1 MKLNSKVYKQLT
13 NEPFEKH
20 EINGKTVEFHYMD
33 DTPFLTQFASRGRFA
48 VWTSDGKDYKV
59 LIESTYYEALKPF
72 YEYDVNVIWLSF
84 LDKVSSISKKINMWF
99 IIPTLLL
106 YAIGAILTF
115 IFFEEYTL
123 QILLGLIIIVFISN
137 MVQSKVVNNKVRAEN
152 QMTQDLIREHLGQ
165 SNFDELVKAQEEHYQ
180 KYFSFEDVEET
191 NVTADQEIEAKPV
204 EEEQDEGD
212 EKWIKKQLTPY
223 VSWV

>member
-84 LDKVSSISKKINMWF
+84 LDNVSIISKKINMLF

-115 IFFEEYTL
+115 VFFEAYTL

-137 MVQSKVVNNKVRAEN
+137 MVQSKVVNSKVRVEN
-152 QMTQDLIREHLGQ
+152 QKTQDLIRKHIGQ
-165 SNFDELVKAQEEHYQ
+165 ANFDELVKAQEEHYQ
-180 KYFSFEDVEET
+180 KYFSFEEVEET
-191 NVTADQEIEAKPV
+191 SEVADQEVEAKPV
-204 EEEQDEGD
+204 EEEKEESD
-212 EKWIKKQLTPY
+212 K
-223 VSWV
+223 

>member
-84 LDKVSSISKKINMWF
+84 LDNVSLISKKINMLF

-115 IFFEEYTL
+115 VFFEAYTL

-152 QMTQDLIREHLGQ
+152 QKTQDLIREHLGQ
-165 SNFDELVKAQEEHYQ
+165 ANFDELVKAQEEHYQ
-180 KYFSFEDVEET
+180 KYFQFEEVEET
-191 NVTADQEIEAKPV
+191 SEVADQEVEAKPV
-204 EEEQDEGD
+204 EEEQEESD
-212 EKWIKKQLTPY
+212 K
-223 VSWV
+223 

>member
-48 VWTSDGKDYKV
+48 VWTSDGNDYKV

-72 YEYDVNVIWLSF
+72 YQYDVNVIWLGF
-84 LDKVSSISKKINMWF
+84 LDKVSAISKKINMLF
-99 IIPTLLL
+99 IIPTLAL

-115 IFFEEYTL
+115 VFFEEYTL
-123 QILLGLIIIVFISN
+123 QILLGLIIVVFISN

-152 QMTQDLIREHLGQ
+152 QMTQDLIREHIGQ
-165 SNFDELVKAQEEHYQ
+165 AQFDELVKAQEEHYQ
-180 KYFSFEDVEET
+180 KYFRFEEVEET
-191 NVTADQEIEAKPV
+191 NENADQEVDAKPV
-204 EEEQDEGD
+204 EEKIEEEKQQEGD
-212 EKWIKKQLTPY
+212 K
-223 VSWV
+223 

>member
-48 VWTSDGKDYKV
+48 VWTSDGNDYKV

-72 YEYDVNVIWLSF
+72 YQYDVNVIWLSF
-84 LDKVSSISKKINMWF
+84 LDKVSSISKKINMLF
-99 IIPTLLL
+99 IIPTLAL

-115 IFFEEYTL
+115 VFFEEYTL

-137 MVQSKVVNNKVRAEN
+137 MVQSKVVNSKVRAEN
-152 QMTQDLIREHLGQ
+152 QKTQDLIREHLGQ
-165 SNFDELVKAQEEHYQ
+165 DNFDELVKAQEEHYQ
-180 KYFSFEDVEET
+180 KYFRFDEVEQTDTPAEQEAEAIPTEET
-191 NVTADQEIEAKPV
+191 PEDDNQQESDK
-204 EEEQDEGD
+204 
-212 EKWIKKQLTPY
+212 
-223 VSWV
+223 

>member
-191 NVTADQEIEAKPV
+191 NVTADQEMTSNGSK
-204 EEEQDEGD
+204 
-212 EKWIKKQLTPY
+212 
-223 VSWV
+223 SN

>member
-48 VWTSDGKDYKV
+48 VWTSDGNDYKV

-72 YEYDVNVIWLSF
+72 YQYDVNVIWLGF
-84 LDKVSSISKKINMWF
+84 LDKVSAISKKINMLF
-99 IIPTLLL
+99 IIPTLAL

-115 IFFEEYTL
+115 VFFEEYTL
-123 QILLGLIIIVFISN
+123 QILLGLIIVVFISN

-152 QMTQDLIREHLGQ
+152 QRTQDLIREHIGQ
-165 SNFDELVKAQEEHYQ
+165 AQFDELVKAQEEHYQ
-180 KYFSFEDVEET
+180 KYFKFEEVEET
-191 NVTADQEIEAKPV
+191 DQNADQEVDAKPV
-204 EEEQDEGD
+204 EEKIEEEKQQEGD
-212 EKWIKKQLTPY
+212 K
-223 VSWV
+223 

>member
-48 VWTSDGKDYKV
+48 VWTSDGNDYKV

-72 YEYDVNVIWLSF
+72 YQYDVNVIWLRF
-84 LDKVSSISKKINMWF
+84 LDKVSTISKKINMLF
-99 IIPTLLL
+99 IIPTLAL

-115 IFFEEYTL
+115 VFFEEYTL

-152 QMTQDLIREHLGQ
+152 QMTQDLIREHIGQ
-165 SNFDELVKAQEEHYQ
+165 AEFDELVKAQEEHYQ
-180 KYFSFEDVEET
+180 KYFRFEEVEET
-191 NVTADQEIEAKPV
+191 EDNADQEVDAKPV
-204 EEEQDEGD
+204 EEKAEEDKQQEG
-212 EKWIKKQLTPY
+212 EK
-223 VSWV
+223 

>member
-48 VWTSDGKDYKV
+48 VWTSDGNDYKV

-72 YEYDVNVIWLSF
+72 YQYDVNVIWLRF
-84 LDKVSSISKKINMWF
+84 LDKVSTISKKINMLF
-99 IIPTLLL
+99 IIPTLVLF
-106 YAIGAILTF
+106 AIGAILTF
-115 IFFEEYTL
+115 VFFEEYTL

-152 QMTQDLIREHLGQ
+152 QMTQDLIREHIGQ
-165 SNFDELVKAQEEHYQ
+165 AEFDELVKAQEEHYQ
-180 KYFSFEDVEET
+180 KYFRFEEVEET
-191 NVTADQEIEAKPV
+191 EDNADQEVDAKPV
-204 EEEQDEGD
+204 EEKAEEDKQQEG
-212 EKWIKKQLTPY
+212 EK
-223 VSWV
+223 

>member
-48 VWTSDGKDYKV
+48 VWTSDGNDYKV
-59 LIESTYYEALKPF
+59 LIESSYYEALKPF
-72 YEYDVNVIWLSF
+72 YQYDVNVIWLSF
-84 LDKVSSISKKINMWF
+84 LDKVSSISKKINMLF
-99 IIPTLLL
+99 IIPTLAL

-115 IFFEEYTL
+115 VFFEDYTL

-137 MVQSKVVNNKVRAEN
+137 MVQSKVVNSKVRAEN
-152 QMTQDLIREHLGQ
+152 QKTQDLIREHLGQ
-165 SNFDELVKAQEEHYQ
+165 DKFDKLVKAQEEHYQ
-180 KYFSFEDVEET
+180 KYFRFD
-191 NVTADQEIEAKPV
+191 
-204 EEEQDEGD
+204 EEEQTDTPAEQEAEAVLTEKNPEGD
-212 EKWIKKQLTPY
+212 NQKESDK
-223 VSWV
+223 

>member
-13 NEPFEKH
+13 NEPFEKQ

-33 DTPFLTQFASRGRFA
+33 DTPFLSQFASRGRFA
-48 VWTSDGKDYKV
+48 VWTSDGNDYKV
-59 LIESTYYEALKPF
+59 LIESTYYDALKPF

-99 IIPTLLL
+99 IIPTLAL

-123 QILLGLIIIVFISN
+123 QILLGLIIVVFISN
-137 MVQSKVVNNKVRAEN
+137 MVQSKVVNQKVRAEN
-152 QMTQDLIREHLGQ
+152 QMTQDLIRQHLGQ
-165 SNFDELVKAQEEHYQ
+165 SKFDELVKAQEEHYQ
-180 KYFSFEDVEET
+180 QYFKFEEISET
-191 NVTADQEIEAKPV
+191 NETADQEAEAKPIEDEQQ
-204 EEEQDEGD
+204 EESD
-212 EKWIKKQLTPY
+212 K
-223 VSWV
+223 

>member
-212 EKWIKKQLTPY
+212 E
-223 VSWV
+223 

>member
-84 LDKVSSISKKINMWF
+84 LDNVSIISKKINMLF

-115 IFFEEYTL
+115 VFFEAYTL

-137 MVQSKVVNNKVRAEN
+137 MVQSKVVNSKVRAEN
-152 QMTQDLIREHLGQ
+152 QKTQDLIRKHIGQ
-165 SNFDELVKAQEEHYQ
+165 ANFDELVKAQEEHYQ
-180 KYFSFEDVEET
+180 KYFSFEEVEET
-191 NVTADQEIEAKPV
+191 SEVADQEVEAKPV
-204 EEEQDEGD
+204 EEEKEESD
-212 EKWIKKQLTPY
+212 K
-223 VSWV
+223 

>member
-48 VWTSDGKDYKV
+48 VWTSDGNDYKV

-72 YEYDVNVIWLSF
+72 YQYDVNVIWLGF
-84 LDKVSSISKKINMWF
+84 LDKVSAISKKINMLF
-99 IIPTLLL
+99 IIPTLAL

-115 IFFEEYTL
+115 VFFEEYTL
-123 QILLGLIIIVFISN
+123 QILLGLIIVVFISN

-152 QMTQDLIREHLGQ
+152 QMTQDLIREHIGQ
-165 SNFDELVKAQEEHYQ
+165 AQFDELVKAQEEHYQ
-180 KYFSFEDVEET
+180 KYFRFEEVEET
-191 NVTADQEIEAKPV
+191 NENADQEVDAKPV
-204 EEEQDEGD
+204 EEKTEEEKQQEGD
-212 EKWIKKQLTPY
+212 K
-223 VSWV
+223 